1 MLLHASITDV
11 LVFPQETSCASDSF
25 HWKCYDSSMQ
35 ESMCLMP
42 LPWPSHDMTGRSVT

>member
-35 ESMCLMP
+35 ESMWLMTRP
-42 LPWPSHDMTGRSVT
+42 GPAHDIPGGT